1 MIGKIIAALFFA
13 IVLAFAAIGVLAI
26 YLASDPPKD
35 KDE

>member
-13 IVLAFAAIGVLAI
+13 TILAFAAIGALAV
-26 YLASDPPKD
+26 YLAANPPKD